1 MQEQGK
7 IPFLSAVLMSINVIV
22 GVGIYFG
29 PQLMVARAGSMSFLG
44 WIVAGLLLFPVI
56 WNVALAARMF
66 PGSGGFYNY
75 CKQGLGERWGFIAVW
90 AYLLGF
96 MATAAMQITALRD
109 AAAFQWGQASFPVLV
124 GSVFVINLLLVAIL
138 SYLNTLEVGLIS
150 RIQSV
155 ATVLKILPMIIVA
168 LTFVFYWKMPFTFD
182 WSNLTAVGYTLPTAI
197 FGYWGFESACSI
209 SHLIKGG
216 PTRASSVILTAF
228 FIVVMLYTTFHFGVM
243 CIMGVPSVELLGA
256 TMFPAYMGIASQG
269 LLTAIKVGMGLIF
282 LLAFF
287 NAAYGVMLANVTNIS
302 SLAQKN
308 LLFGSSLFTK
318 VNRFD
323 RPILPIL
330 VQCLVVWALMS
341 FVPHKEILI
350 ALANFGVII
359 AMVLT
364 ITAVACQQIKKKQVV
379 PFAVSCAAYASC
391 AVLIFFSWNDLGAT
405 SVMRFM
411 ALVPLLVGLVAGF
424 GMYCI
429 KKGSC
434 A

>member
-44 WIVAGLLLFPVI
+44 WIVAGILLFPVI

-96 MATAAMQITALRD
+96 LATAAMQITALRD

-124 GSVFVINLLLVAIL
+124 GSVFIINLLLVAIL

-155 ATVLKILPMIIVA
+155 ATVLKILPMVIVA

-228 FIVVMLYTTFHFGVM
+228 FIVAMLYTTFHFGVM

-269 LLTAIKVGMGLIF
+269 LLAVIKVGMGLIF

-330 VQCLVVWALMS
+330 MQCLVVWALMS

-364 ITAVACQQIKKKQVV
+364 ITAVAFQQIKKKEVV